1 VSLFVDRVLRKDNEL
16 VPRFVY
22 LNGNSLLRYVVDLDH
37 HPGEAIIAV
46 HCTVR
51 VPVKLRHCHG
61 GTEKPIV
68 VEQVRHAS
76 GTLRIFVTPGSAEN
90 TGMIIGRHGARIERV
105 RALVNELAEAHGL
118 TVFIKVLT
126 PDRPVPDA
134 TPTGR

>member
-1 VSLFVDRVLRKDNEL
+1 MTEHPLTLIVRGL
-16 VPRFVY
+16 VHLAAEDP
-22 LNGNSLLRYVVDLDH
+22 GVV
-37 HPGEAIIAV
+37 
-46 HCTVR
+46 
-51 VPVKLRHCHG
+51 
-61 GTEKPIV
+61 V